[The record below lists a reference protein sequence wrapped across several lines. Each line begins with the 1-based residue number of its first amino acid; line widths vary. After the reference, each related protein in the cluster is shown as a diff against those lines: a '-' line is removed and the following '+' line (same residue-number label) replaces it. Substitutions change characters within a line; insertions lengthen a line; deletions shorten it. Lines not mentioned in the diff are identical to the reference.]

1 MGEKDTVNRARVPFI
16 EHSECGPVST
26 HGLVD
31 ESRFGGFFLHGARGG
46 HGCFYYKLRLFRE

>member
-1 MGEKDTVNRARVPFI
+1 
-16 EHSECGPVST
+16 
-26 HGLVD
+26 VD